1 MLIIEG
7 KIRVNGDT
15 DVPTD
20 NFVLMAN
27 DGEKF
32 SVKATEDAIVLVL
45 SGEPIDEPIAA
56 HGPFVMNTRQE
67 ILQAFDDFNKGK
79 FGHLEE

>member
-7 KIRVNGDT
+7 KIRVNNDT
-15 DVPTD
+15 DVLTD

-56 HGPFVMNTRQE
+56 HGPFDMNTRQE
-67 ILQAFDDFNKGK
+67 YYKLSTNFNKGK